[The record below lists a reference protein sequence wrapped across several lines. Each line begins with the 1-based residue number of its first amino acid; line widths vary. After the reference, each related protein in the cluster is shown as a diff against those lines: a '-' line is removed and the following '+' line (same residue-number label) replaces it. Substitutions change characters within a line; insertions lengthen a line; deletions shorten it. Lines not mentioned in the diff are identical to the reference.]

1 MLTAIIGEVDNN
13 TTIVRDFNTPLNS
26 MDKSLR
32 QKINKETKVLNDT
45 LVQINLVDIY
55 RIFHETAAEYTFFS
69 SVHRMHLEHSPG

>member
-1 MLTAIIGEVDNN
+1 
-13 TTIVRDFNTPLNS
+13 

-45 LVQINLVDIY
+45 LVQLNLVDIY
-55 RIFHETAAEYTFFS
+55 RIFHATAGEYTFFS